1 MRRLSLWMRAHPSA
15 GDSVLMLVVL
25 LAEVLRGTF
34 GESVA
39 GSPAPHWDVLAGVLL
54 VLPLVLRRN
63 LPVPVA
69 YLVLLG
75 LLVQLVTQQDMIT
88 RPGACAVLVML
99 YTLVAYVGRS
109 AAACYA
115 CGAVV
120 TWLVPVALFDNPH
133 GWTPLVLFAVQLGLG
148 LGFCWVLGEYV
159 GARRAYQEA
168 TESRLRSLEFEQDQQ
183 ARIAVAEERNRI
195 ARELHDVLAH
205 SVNVMVTHA
214 DGAAY
219 AVRRKPELAE
229 QALATIG
236 STGRDALSELRS
248 LLHVLRHPEERD
260 DAGDRSP
267 QPGANGVRDLVE
279 RVRALG
285 LPVTLRI
292 DGELDRV
299 PTGPGLAIYRIVQES
314 LTNVLKHAGWNATA
328 TVSLEETGAGMRI
341 EVSDSGARGVL
352 APRTP
357 QPSGGNGV
365 IGMRERATVY
375 GGSLEAGPNAEGGW
389 CVRAELPLEGERAV
403 AGAS

>member
-1 MRRLSLWMRAHPSA
+1 MRRLILWMRAHPSA
-15 GDSVLMLVVL
+15 GDSMLMLLVL
-25 LAEVLRGTF
+25 LAEITRGTL
-34 GESVA
+34 GDAVA
-39 GSPAPHWDVLAGVLL
+39 RSPAPFWDVFAGVLL
-54 VLPLVLRRN
+54 VLPLVLRRT
-63 LPVPVA
+63 LPVPIA
-69 YLVLLG
+69 YLMLLG
-75 LLVQLVTQQDMIT
+75 LLVQLVTQQEMVT
-88 RPGACAVLVML
+88 RPAAFVVLIML

-115 CGAVV
+115 CGIAV
-120 TWLVPVALFDNPH
+120 TWLVPLVLLDELH
-133 GWTPLVLFAVQLGLG
+133 GGMPLVLFAIQLGLE

-205 SVNVMVTHA
+205 SVSVMVTHA
-214 DGAAY
+214 DGATY

-229 QALATIG
+229 QALTTIG
-236 STGRDALSELRS
+236 NTGRDALSELRS

-260 DAGDRSP
+260 DTGDRSP

-299 PTGPGLAIYRIVQES
+299 PTGPGLAVYRIVQES

-328 TVSLEETGAGMRI
+328 TVSLEEVGSSMRI

-352 APRTP
+352 AP
-357 QPSGGNGV
+357 QSSGGNGV

-375 GGSLEAGPNAEGGW
+375 GGSLEAGPNADGGW
-389 CVRAELPLEGERAV
+389 SVRADLPLEGERAA
-403 AGAS
+403 AGTP